1 MIDLHTHSFL
11 SDGALIPSELARRA
25 AVAGYGAI
33 AITDHVDHSNLDI
46 VVPALVRAARALN
59 AHWDIKVIPGAE
71 ITHVPIECFGELTAR
86 AREKGAEIVVAHG
99 ESPAEPVL
107 AGTNRGAI
115 LAGVD
120 ILAHP
125 GKIKRE
131 DAELAAEKGV
141 CLEITAR
148 AGHNAANKHVFD
160 MAIKTGAKL
169 VLNTDGHLPGDL
181 LNPEKIES
189 ILGALTDSEEIKRDI
204 LNNSR
209 ILAGRI

>member
-11 SDGALIPSELARRA
+11 SDGALIPSELVRRA
-25 AVAGYGAI
+25 VVAGYSAI

-59 AHWDIKVIPGAE
+59 THWKIKVIPGAE

-86 AREKGAEIVVAHG
+86 AREKGAGIVVAHG

-125 GKIKRE
+125 GNITCE

-141 CLEITAR
+141 HLEITAR
-148 AGHNAANKHVFD
+148 AGHDSANRHVFD
-160 MAIKTGAKL
+160 MALKAGAKL

-181 LNPEKIES
+181 LSPDKIEA
-189 ILGALTDSEEIKRDI
+189 ILGALTDSDEIKQGI

-209 ILAGRI
+209 ILAESI